1 MINLPP
7 LHSSRRIEAKAI
19 PAVLKSWQIGQI
31 LESRAKTSSNA
42 QGELQIQVGQ
52 HVFDA
57 KTKTPIV
64 AGENLSLQVSQL
76 GDEPLLKILG
86 TAVKTDPV
94 TLFLRQA
101 VPQPASI
108 KTVFNLLNHI
118 SPALLPLPTKEYP
131 EVSTLT
137 KQLEQLLQLPVKSE
151 IISANEIQQFLQ
163 KSGFNLENQILNQQ
177 VPSNNLKLELIQIKQ
192 TIDQLTATINK
203 SLSGV
208 EKMTPE
214 AITTLTSTNKPAA
227 IASLLLVQ
235 LPTADKNTIINYL
248 SNPQTES
255 TALPRQLLE
264 IIQSIQKMPAQQI
277 KQLQQWIQ
285 FIPTLSE
292 IRLRIEQS
300 LNTITN
306 HQLQAVQAEADS
318 AFMVIFNLLVAK
330 NPDWIDLFNIR
341 ITKEETND
349 ENIPHWQVIIQMQL
363 PDLGP
368 VEAKLILVH
377 NELHTAVTSELAAT
391 HQLIQQH
398 INILETALSN
408 AGFNVATMTC
418 KQQTIK
424 PIDSSLPKH
433 KPLLDDK
440 A

>member
-64 AGENLSLQVSQL
+64 AGENLSLQVSRL

-101 VPQPASI
+101 IPQPTSI
-108 KTVFNLLNHI
+108 KTLFNLLNNI
-118 SPALLPLPTKEYP
+118 DPALLPVATKEYP

-137 KQLEQLLQLPVKSE
+137 KQLEQLLQLPIKRD

-192 TIDQLTATINK
+192 TIDQLTTSINK
-203 SLSGV
+203 SLSGI
-208 EKMTPE
+208 EKITPE
-214 AITTLTSTNKPAA
+214 AITTLISTNKPAA

-235 LPTADKNTIINYL
+235 LPTADKNAIINYL

-255 TALPRQLLE
+255 MVLPRQLLE
-264 IIQSIQKMPAQQI
+264 VIQSIQKMPAQQI

-306 HQLQAVQAEADS
+306 HQLQAVQADADS

-349 ENIPHWQVIIQMQL
+349 DNKPHWQVIIQMQL

-368 VEAKLILVH
+368 VEAKLILVN
-377 NELHTAVTSELAAT
+377 NELHTAVTSELDST

-418 KQQTIK
+418 KQQAIK
-424 PIDSSLPKH
+424 PIDSNLPTH
-433 KPLLDDK
+433 RPLLDDK